1 MQNFY
6 TGMTNYT
13 NVPKA
18 NERQKHVSYHIF
30 YHKYFPQQEIL
41 RATNFKRSYNN
52 NTIFF
57 T

>member
-1 MQNFY
+1 
-6 TGMTNYT
+6 MTNYT
-13 NVPKA
+13 DVPKA
-18 NERQKHVSYHIF
+18 NESQKHVSYHIF

-41 RATNFKRSYNN
+41 KATNFKRSYNN